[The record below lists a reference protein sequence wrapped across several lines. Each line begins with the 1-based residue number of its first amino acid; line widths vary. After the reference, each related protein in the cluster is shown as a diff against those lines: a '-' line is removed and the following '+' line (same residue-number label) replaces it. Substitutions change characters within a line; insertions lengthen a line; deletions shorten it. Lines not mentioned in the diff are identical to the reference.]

1 MYLTSCKSVV
11 THLLKKLVIFELHT
25 TFSSLFGST
34 TGCLVAGLEVKGD
47 FLGDVVKREA
57 SCKMML
63 LLLTRSDAFTK
74 PLVHVLGSPSFKGYG
89 LAESASKLEY
99 RRCVLVH

>member
-1 MYLTSCKSVV
+1 M
-11 THLLKKLVIFELHT
+11 
-25 TFSSLFGST
+25 
-34 TGCLVAGLEVKGD
+34 AGLEVKGD
-47 FLGDVVKREA
+47 FLGDVKREA

-74 PLVHVLGSPSFKGYG
+74 PLVHVLGSPSFKEGG
-89 LAESASKLEY
+89 LVESASKLEY